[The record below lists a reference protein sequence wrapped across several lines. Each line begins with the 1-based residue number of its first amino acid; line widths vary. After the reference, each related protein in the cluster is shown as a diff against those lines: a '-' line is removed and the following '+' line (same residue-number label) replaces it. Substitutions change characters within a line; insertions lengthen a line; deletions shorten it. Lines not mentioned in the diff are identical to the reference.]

1 MSEWWT
7 YSLRDLL
14 LFSPQTYYRMF
25 ELYNLEWWPLQ
36 LFSLAAGLAILGL
49 WQRGGSGAG
58 RVMAA
63 ILALGWLWVGWAFH
77 GQRYATINFA
87 AGYYAW
93 AFALE
98 AVLLLWLGVIRGGL
112 AHTTPSKMQQRVGL
126 GLFLFALLIFP
137 LLAPFMG
144 RGWAPAEVFGLAPD
158 PTALAT
164 LGVLLFA
171 GARPYWMLFPIPVIW
186 CLISGA
192 TLWAME
198 SPDFA
203 VVPIAAL
210 LAVLL
215 AAGDLLTNARLG
227 RPSG

>member
-25 ELYNLEWWPLQ
+25 ELYNLECWPLQ
-36 LFSLAAGLAILGL
+36 LFTLAAGLAILGL
-49 WQRGGSGAG
+49 WRRGGSAAG
-58 RVMAA
+58 RAMAA

-77 GQRYATINFA
+77 GHRYATINLA
-87 AGYYAW
+87 ADFYAW

-98 AVLLLWLGVIRGGL
+98 AVLLLWLGVIRGGF
-112 AHTTPSKMQQRVGL
+112 AQTTSAKMQQRAGL

-144 RGWAPAEVFGLAPD
+144 RGWAQAELFGLAPD

-186 CLISGA
+186 CVVSGA
-192 TLWAME
+192 TLWTME
-198 SPDFA
+198 SPDF
-203 VVPIAAL
+203 VIPLLAAL
-210 LAVLL
+210 LAVAGAGGL
-215 AAGDLLTNARLG
+215 AGASRRDAQA
-227 RPSG
+227 